1 MILWLLLAAV
11 CLCGCGRK
19 TASQTDALRQ
29 RYRDMQAAHM
39 EAEITCHLE
48 TENRT
53 FTVSCDWTP
62 TGAGTTVTAPEALA
76 GLTASV
82 SGEDLTVSYDGAALS
97 AGSLRDVAPA
107 NCLPW
112 LLHAVAEGYL
122 AEAGRETLDGAD
134 CLRLALDTTA
144 AGGKDAVHRVAG
156 RRRRAAVCRVYPGQP
171 RGADGP
177 AAVLYFRI
185 KRGYHH
191 GIYTAEDLGGDRP
204 GRTGPQLSP
213 PAAAYRAGRALSG
226 RGKG

>member
-1 MILWLLLAAV
+1 MKKCLVWLLAAALLLA
-11 CLCGCGRK
+11 GCGK
-19 TASQTDALRQ
+19 KAASQAESLRQ
-29 RYRDMQAAHM
+29 RYREMQAAHM

-62 TGAGTTVTAPEALA
+62 TGAGTTVTGPEDLA

-112 LLHAVAEGYL
+112 LLRAMEEGYL
-122 AEAGRETLDGAD
+122 VDAGQETLEGLD

-144 AGGKDAVHRVAG
+144 PGGGKVLCAVWLDAEG
-156 RRRRAAVCRVYPGQP
+156 LFP
-171 RGADGP
+171 RYAEFSRNEQV
-177 AAVLYFRI
+177 VLTVKLLAFTCTTSE
-185 KRGYHH
+185 G
-191 GIYTAEDLGGDRP
+191 
-204 GRTGPQLSP
+204 
-213 PAAAYRAGRALSG
+213 
-226 RGKG
+226 

>member
-1 MILWLLLAAV
+1 MKKMILWLLLAAV

-122 AEAGRETLDGAD
+122 AEAGRERMGP
-134 CLRLALDTTA
+134 TA
-144 AGGKDAVHRVAG
+144 CVW
-156 RRRRAAVCRVYPGQP
+156 PWTP
-171 RGADGP
+171 P
-177 AAVLYFRI
+177 
-185 KRGYHH
+185 
-191 GIYTAEDLGGDRP
+191 
-204 GRTGPQLSP
+204 P
-213 PAAAYRAGRALSG
+213 PAARCCAPCGWTAAARRCMPSLPRTAAWC
-226 RGKG
+226 

>member
-1 MILWLLLAAV
+1 MKKCLVWLLAAALLLA
-11 CLCGCGRK
+11 GCGKK
-19 TASQTDALRQ
+19 TTSQAESLRQ
-29 RYRDMQAAHM
+29 RYREMQTVQM

-144 AGGKDAVHRVAG
+144 AGGKVLCTVWLDGGGAPLYAEFTQDSRV
-156 RRRRAAVCRVYPGQP
+156 
-171 RGADGP
+171 
-177 AAVLYFRI
+177 VL
-185 KRGYHH
+185 
-191 GIYTAEDLGGDRP
+191 TARL
-204 GRTGPQLSP
+204 LSFT
-213 PAAAYRAGRALSG
+213 SE
-226 RGKG
+226 

>member
-144 AGGKDAVHRVAG
+144 PGGKVLCTVWLDGGGAPLYAEFTQDSRV
-156 RRRRAAVCRVYPGQP
+156 
-171 RGADGP
+171 
-177 AAVLYFRI
+177 VL
-185 KRGYHH
+185 
-191 GIYTAEDLGGDRP
+191 TARL
-204 GRTGPQLSP
+204 LSFT
-213 PAAAYRAGRALSG
+213 SE
-226 RGKG
+226 